1 MYIRLT
7 ASCIVVVG
15 VNPRKPARH
24 FLLRSVNAPPNP
36 TSAISVYGYVL
47 TCKVFLRWM
56 GMRQQRWRRP
66 APSEKGRERDDN
78 VNYLADGALLQRLR
92 EREKK
97 SERERER
104 REREYETACAAGG
117 LSESN

>member
-1 MYIRLT
+1 
-7 ASCIVVVG
+7 
-15 VNPRKPARH
+15 
-24 FLLRSVNAPPNP
+24 
-36 TSAISVYGYVL
+36 
-47 TCKVFLRWM
+47 M